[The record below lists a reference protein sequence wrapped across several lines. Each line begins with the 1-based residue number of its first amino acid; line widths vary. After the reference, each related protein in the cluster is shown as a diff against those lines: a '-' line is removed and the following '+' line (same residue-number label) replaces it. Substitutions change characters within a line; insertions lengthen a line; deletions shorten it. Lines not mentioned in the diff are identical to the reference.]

1 METMIKK
8 EDFVH
13 LHLHTEYSLLDGAC
27 RIDRLMQKIKDN
39 GQKAVAITDH
49 GVMYGCVDFYKE
61 AKNHGIKPIIGCE
74 VYVAP
79 RSRRDMIYKVDST
92 PYHLVLLCKNDVG
105 YRNLIKMVSI
115 ANREGFYNK
124 PRIDRELLE
133 LYHEGLICLS
143 ACLAGEIP
151 QALMTG
157 DYDRARDT
165 AVYYKEL
172 FGKDNYYI
180 ELQNH
185 GIEEQIEILPDL
197 IRLSRELD
205 IPLVATNDC
214 HYIDR
219 ADSEMQHILI
229 CIQTN
234 HTIDDDDVMEFKTD
248 HFYVKSTE
256 EMYDLFSAVP
266 EALTNTA
273 KIADMCNFDFEFGVT
288 KLPYFSTP
296 DGSDNLDFFNRLC
309 DEGLRKR
316 YGDHPDQ
323 SIVDRLEY
331 EKSVVTQM
339 GYVDYYLIV
348 WDFINYAREN
358 DIPVGPGRG
367 SGAGSIAAYC
377 MGITDLDPIRYNLIF
392 ERFLNP
398 ERVSMP
404 DFDID
409 FCYEKR
415 SKVIEYVTQKYGSDH
430 VAQIVTFGTMAARLA
445 VRDVGRVLGL
455 PYGQVDT
462 VAKLIP
468 QELGITIDK
477 AFERKPELKQLYD
490 SDPQVRRLLDLS
502 MKIEGM
508 PRHASTHAAGV
519 VITRDE
525 VSDYVPLAKNDE
537 SFVTQFT
544 MTTLE
549 ELGLL
554 KMDFLGLRT
563 LTVIADCEDEIQ
575 KTEPS
580 FSISGVSFDDSDVYE
595 MLSQGN
601 TTGVFQLE
609 SGGMRQLIINM
620 KPENLEDI
628 IAVISLYRPGPM
640 DSIPSYLENR
650 KHPDDIAYKTPLLKP
665 ILDVTN
671 GVIIYQE
678 QVMQICRELAGF
690 SLGKAD
696 IVRRA
701 MAKKKKSE
709 MEKSGREFIEGCR
722 QNGIS
727 EDIAQSLYDDMASFA
742 SYAFN
747 KSHAAVYADVAYQT
761 AYLKCHYPVQFMAA
775 LMTSIIDRTDKV
787 IEYIAECHSMGID
800 LLPPDINKS
809 RAGFTVENGKI
820 RFGLSAV
827 KNVGRSL
834 IDSIVKERENGP
846 FTSFVGF
853 YSRLESNE
861 LNRRA
866 VENLIRSG
874 AMDCL
879 GKSRKSLLLSIEL
892 VSKSVEKEKKDSI
905 AGQISFLDLEGADD
919 SDPYTD
925 EMIEDMGEYSQD
937 EILKGEK
944 ESTGLYFSSHPL
956 NAYSSLISQHRLTTI
971 SEILAN
977 GEDLDGRNVSVLC
990 EIESIRTK
998 VTKNNE
1004 TMAFVNIEDMSSTLE
1019 MLVFPKV
1026 LTRYSQKLRENSIF
1040 IVTGRISFREEEQPK
1055 LLLSDVYEVDE
1066 YSSQNSAATSER
1078 TTAPEDE
1085 RQLPKTVY
1093 LRFSGKDDKNIER
1106 ISALLRL
1113 FSGSLPVHFYYQDT
1127 KQQVLVP
1134 RSMFAEEGDYLKN
1147 RLIDL
1152 LGNSNVVYK

>member
-1 METMIKK
+1 MMI
-8 EDFVH
+8 ERDDFVH
-13 LHLHTEYSLLDGAC
+13 LHLHTEFSLLDGAC
-27 RIDRLMQKIKDN
+27 RIDRLMKKIRDN
-39 GQKAVAITDH
+39 GQTAVAITDH

-61 AKNHGIKPIIGCE
+61 AKNNGIKPIIGSE

-79 RSRRDMIYKVDST
+79 RSRRDMVYRIDST
-92 PYHLVLLCKNDVG
+92 PYHLVLLCKNETG
-105 YRNLIKMVSI
+105 YRNLIKMISI

-124 PRIDRELLE
+124 PRVDRELLE
-133 LYHEGLICLS
+133 QYHEGLICLS

-151 QALMTG
+151 QALLNG
-157 DYDRARDT
+157 DFQRAEETARYYRD
-165 AVYYKEL
+165 L
-172 FGKDNYYI
+172 FGRDNYYI

-185 GIEEQIEILPDL
+185 GIEEQMRILPDL
-197 IRLSRELD
+197 IRLARELD

-219 ADSEMQHILI
+219 SDSEMQHILI

-248 HFYVKSTE
+248 NFYVKSTE
-256 EMYDLFSAVP
+256 EMFDLFGAVP
-266 EALTNTA
+266 EALTNTK
-273 KIADMCNFDFEFGVT
+273 KIADMCDFDFEFGVT
-288 KLPYFSTP
+288 KLPYFATP

-309 DEGLRKR
+309 DEGLRRR

-323 SIVDRLEY
+323 SIIDRMEY

-348 WDFINYAREN
+348 WDFINYARQN
-358 DIPVGPGRG
+358 DILVGPGRG

-377 MGITDLDPIRYNLIF
+377 MGITDLDPIKYNLIF

-415 SKVIEYVTQKYGSDH
+415 SKVIEYVTEKYGPTH

-445 VRDVGRVLGL
+445 VRDVGRVLGM

-468 QELGITIDK
+468 QELGITIDR
-477 AFERKPELKQLYD
+477 AFERKPELRQLYD
-490 SDPQVRRLLDLS
+490 SDPQVKRLLDLS

-525 VSDYVPLAKNDE
+525 VSDYVPLAKNDDN
-537 SFVTQFT
+537 FVTQFT

-575 KTEPS
+575 KTDPS
-580 FSISGVSFDDSDVYE
+580 FRMSEVPFDDSEVYE

-601 TTGVFQLE
+601 TSGVFQLE
-609 SGGMRQLIINM
+609 SGGMRQLLINM
-620 KPENLEDI
+620 RPRNLEDI

-640 DSIPSYLENR
+640 DSIPTYLENR
-650 KHPDDIAYKTPLLKP
+650 KHPDSIRYSTEKLRD

-709 MEKSGREFIEGCR
+709 MEKSGREFVAGCR
-722 QNGIS
+722 ENGIS
-727 EDIAQSLYDDMASFA
+727 EEVAQGLYDDMASFA

-761 AYLKCHYPVQFMAA
+761 AYLKCHYPVEFMAA

-787 IEYIAECHSMGID
+787 IEYIAECHSLGIE
-800 LLPPDINKS
+800 LLPPDINRS
-809 RAGFTVENGKI
+809 RAGFTVEDGKI
-820 RFGLSAV
+820 RFGLLAV

-834 IDSIVKERENGP
+834 IESMVRERANGP

-853 YSRLESNE
+853 YNRLESNE

-879 GKSRKSLLLSIEL
+879 GKSRKSMMLAIEI
-892 VSKSVEKEKKDSI
+892 VSKAVEKEKRDSVE
-905 AGQISFLDLEGADD
+905 GQISFLDLEETGAADR
-919 SDPYTD
+919 YTD
-925 EMIEDMGEYSQD
+925 EMVEDMGEYSQE

-956 NAYSSLISQHRLTTI
+956 RAYSDFV
-971 SEILAN
+971 ECN
-977 GEDLDGRNVSVLC
+977 GLPNVASVLSRGEELDGKTVTMLC
-990 EIESIRTK
+990 EIESVRTK
-998 VTKNNE
+998 VTRNNE
-1004 TMAFVNIEDMSSTLE
+1004 TMAFVNIEDMSATME

-1026 LTRYSQKLRENSIF
+1026 LTQYASVIRENNIL
-1040 IVTGRISFREEEQPK
+1040 VLTGRISMREEEEPK
-1055 LLLSDVYEVDE
+1055 FLLSEARGVEE
-1066 YSSQNSAATSER
+1066 YAGTGRPESAPAAHPSSE
-1078 TTAPEDE
+1078 EKE
-1085 RQLPKTVY
+1085 KKKTVY
-1093 LRFSGKDDKNIER
+1093 LRFSSRDDARIDR

-1113 FSGSLPVHFYYQDT
+1113 FSGQIPVHYYYSDT
-1127 KQQVLVP
+1127 KQQVIVP
-1134 RSMFAEEGDYLKN
+1134 QSMYADDSEGLRN
-1147 RLIDL
+1147 RLCRV
-1152 LGNSNVVYK
+1152 LGEENVVYK